1 MQSHDL
7 RIILTGQPMSMN
19 MFYHRD
25 GAVHPY
31 GQEQDRDG
39 WPGDG
44 ADFPALNEAFPE
56 HLKGR
61 DAH

>member
-1 MQSHDL
+1 
-7 RIILTGQPMSMN
+7 MN
-19 MFYHRD
+19 MFYHTD

-44 ADFPALNEAFPE
+44 ADFPALNEAFPKQ
-56 HLKGR
+56 LKGR
-61 DAH
+61 GAH